1 MIDQEGIKIVS
12 KKIDKDLN
20 IVMVNLSGYVD
31 QANVYL
37 LQDIIDQNF
46 GNQNY
51 NIIFDL
57 KNLVYMSSAGWGVLV
72 GEIKR
77 IREKGGDL
85 KLLNMSPEIYEIY
98 QMLEFY
104 HLISEF
110 TSLEDVLKSFL
121 ESNQEKYANYF
132 DEEQT
137 IQNLVDTTREIS
149 EKEQSG
155 ELNIP
160 QNSSKQYNK
169 HVEKDN
175 TGEGQLLH
183 GKIQEQDHEDEQRRD
198 KDTLKKYIT
207 IPTSEN
213 KSYIEFSPEKREKE
227 IDIKILPLNEK
238 IRQIISQFPEFGI
251 RQIRRALRGEEYGNV
266 KISLLKLKSLLK
278 ELELDTKE
286 KRYRFYRSC

>member
-1 MIDQEGIKIVS
+1 MIDQDGIKIVS

-20 IVMVNLSGYVD
+20 IVLVNLSGYVD

-37 LQDIIDQNF
+37 LQEIIDQNF

-77 IREKGGDL
+77 LREKGGDL

-110 TSLEDVLKSFL
+110 TSLEDALKSFV
-121 ESNQEKYANYF
+121 ESNQEKYPNYF
-132 DEEQT
+132 DDKET
-137 IQNLVDTTREIS
+137 IQNIDDSIIKNS
-149 EKEQSG
+149 GKEQS
-155 ELNIP
+155 ENRDIP

-169 HVEKDN
+169 KVEKD
-175 TGEGQLLH
+175 TIGEEQFIH
-183 GKIQEQDHEDEQRRD
+183 GKILEQDHEYDQHQSMD
-198 KDTLKKYIT
+198 AQ
-207 IPTSEN
+207 EN
-213 KSYIEFSPEKREKE
+213 FTGNTKLQNERYIEFSPEKVEKE
-227 IDIKILPLNEK
+227 LDIKMLPLNEK
-238 IRQIISQFPEFGI
+238 VRYIISQFPEFGI
-251 RQIRRALRGEEYGNV
+251 RQIRRALREEDYGNV
-266 KISLLKLKSLLK
+266 KINLLKLKSLLK

-286 KRYRFYRSC
+286 KRHRFYRSC